1 MVTTLLRIRLV
12 YLANFFRVTPKQFFK
27 NLLIIL
33 VGLGVAVGLAFAPV
47 AIMTN
52 NPELLHDFDIIF
64 GSMVVALICAIPF
77 FTDKWN
83 IQSRVLQNV
92 ASAPAKISVA
102 LLVTG
107 VFTWPFFWVVA
118 WQVAY
123 MSFRP
128 EIPLTN
134 ALTWLAFVAV
144 LVLLLVATRLS
155 ASVNELFFDTDRK
168 RKMRDIICGLLLF
181 CFASVSVI
189 MLANATD
196 PSSAES
202 IHELAGFLSWM
213 PAGAPFAG
221 MGFLSEGLAIEATVT
236 LMFAVVAIALLYGV
250 TISLMIRIQQ
260 TAAGPELP
268 VEQQMKLG
276 WFDLFIAKPA
286 SAIGARSMIYWL
298 SDPRYRV
305 SLIALPVIPFLVI
318 AVLKFAG
325 VDSLPLSFLPL
336 PIVLTMIAWMVH
348 NDISN
353 DSTAFWL
360 HVASGIK
367 GWQDRLGRLA
377 PVFIFGLPILLV
389 GSAVSVMISG
399 AWQFLPS
406 YLSLGFVALCASAAV
421 SSVTAVLMPYPAT
434 RPDESPFV
442 QPHWQG
448 AGSGA
453 SQTISFIGAFVLILP
468 IAWLI
473 ITSLESSHLDGQMAV
488 LGAGAIYGVVLLL
501 IGVGL
506 GGLIF
511 NYRSTKIL
519 SLLQVF
525 D

>member
-1 MVTTLLRIRLV
+1 
-12 YLANFFRVTPKQFFK
+12 
-27 NLLIIL
+27 
-33 VGLGVAVGLAFAPV
+33 
-47 AIMTN
+47 
-52 NPELLHDFDIIF
+52 
-64 GSMVVALICAIPF
+64 
-77 FTDKWN
+77 
-83 IQSRVLQNV
+83 
-92 ASAPAKISVA
+92 
-102 LLVTG
+102 
-107 VFTWPFFWVVA
+107 
-118 WQVAY
+118 
-123 MSFRP
+123 
-128 EIPLTN
+128 
-134 ALTWLAFVAV
+134 
-144 LVLLLVATRLS
+144 
-155 ASVNELFFDTDRK
+155 
-168 RKMRDIICGLLLF
+168 
-181 CFASVSVI
+181 
-189 MLANATD
+189 
-196 PSSAES
+196 
-202 IHELAGFLSWM
+202 
-213 PAGAPFAG
+213 
-221 MGFLSEGLAIEATVT
+221 
-236 LMFAVVAIALLYGV
+236 
-250 TISLMIRIQQ
+250 
-260 TAAGPELP
+260 
-268 VEQQMKLG
+268 
-276 WFDLFIAKPA
+276 
-286 SAIGARSMIYWL
+286 MIYWL